1 MQGIN
6 NQIKKTNKKV
16 VFADGEDENTLKA
29 AIAFKNS
36 GLGTPILV
44 AKEKVVKE
52 KLREIGYGENF
63 DIEIV
68 NSTLSDKRKK
78 YVNYLFKKLQ
88 RKEGL
93 LERDCDK
100 MVRNDR
106 VIWGSC
112 MVACGDADAMVT
124 GNSRRYGQS
133 LDKVKKV
140 IDARPGEIMFG
151 LNMIVNKGKTV
162 FIADTSVH
170 EYPTSEQLSEIAISA
185 SRVAKLF
192 GFEPKVAFLSHSTF
206 GQPIT
211 ARTKHIRDAVEI
223 LKNKKVILSLMEIC
237 SLM

>member
-63 DIEIV
+63 DIQIV
-68 NSTLSDKRKK
+68 NSTFSDKRKK

-88 RKEGL
+88 RTEGL

-100 MVRNDR
+100 MVRK
-106 VIWGSC
+106 
-112 MVACGDADAMVT
+112 T
-124 GNSRRYGQS
+124 ELYGVLAWLHVVMLMQW
-133 LDKVKKV
+133 LL
-140 IDARPGEIMFG
+140 EIREGMDN
-151 LNMIVNKGKTV
+151 LLRK
-162 FIADTSVH
+162 
-170 EYPTSEQLSEIAISA
+170 
-185 SRVAKLF
+185 
-192 GFEPKVAFLSHSTF
+192 
-206 GQPIT
+206 
-211 ARTKHIRDAVEI
+211 
-223 LKNKKVILSLMEIC
+223 
-237 SLM
+237 